1 MYGGNALGC
10 VPHVEVYERVAA
22 NKTKTN
28 IRDGATHF
36 ECVIRNALEFFFLFF
51 LSFFFLYFLFIV
63 RLSRVLTGGGA
74 AQLWKEYDT
83 TTTAD
88 DISAQRSSCCTE
100 IRRTS
105 KGKRGLVT
113 GRTTWVSSTYR
124 TNFYLSTTAVDASW
138 FNRVMHKTS
147 SNALAFDSSQTAVG
161 ERREHQG
168 LLLRWNVCSG
178 VLRVRHR
185 TQAD

>member
-1 MYGGNALGC
+1 VYGGNALGC
-10 VPHVEVYERVAA
+10 VPHVEVYERVA
-22 NKTKTN
+22 
-28 IRDGATHF
+28 
-36 ECVIRNALEFFFLFF
+36 
-51 LSFFFLYFLFIV
+51 YFLFIV